1 MASWP
6 GPARPRSTGTRRT
19 LVKQFDIRT
28 PDVETR
34 AGTLS
39 GGNIQKLLLARELTG
54 DAKVVVFHKPTYG
67 LDLKTTRTV
76 RKMIQELRDGR
87 AALLIST
94 DLDELLECSDRIA
107 VLSRGKIV
115 GTVQNGPGAADQV
128 GRLMIGD
135 VSLGLEAA

>member
-1 MASWP
+1 M
-6 GPARPRSTGTRRT
+6 
-19 LVKQFDIRT
+19 
-28 PDVETR
+28 
-34 AGTLS
+34 
-39 GGNIQKLLLARELTG
+39 
-54 DAKVVVFHKPTYG
+54 FHKPTYG

-76 RKMIQELRDGR
+76 RDMIKDLRDGR

-94 DLDELLECSDRIA
+94 DLDELFECADRIA

-115 GTVQNGPGAADQV
+115 GTVENGPGAADQV